1 MMLLD
6 KLSYA
11 AAIVVLI
18 LGYAAL
24 AYQVVAMLAALFYRV
39 EATLVKKCSQPAKLP
54 AVSILKPVSG
64 LDTGFESAILGH
76 ALQDYPEF
84 EILFGVH
91 DLDDPAVPVIQALI
105 EQHPDV
111 EIRLLACATR
121 TPNAKVGIL
130 IDLLRDARYTVLVVN
145 DSDISVPKDYLRR
158 VVGRLVMRKARLVTC
173 LYRATANSVA
183 GLWEAF
189 GICIDFVPSTL
200 VAPLVGI
207 REFGLGSTLCFRRE
221 DLEKAGGFEAVS
233 SYIADDYQ
241 LAKRIVA
248 AGGRALMSE
257 VVVQTNLSEPT
268 WRDVWKHQVRWARTI
283 RASRGDGFLGLPITH
298 AGLWMVLAMSC
309 NLWSLALMLFLAR
322 VAMAVMGGFVAL
334 ESWLALLLSPLAP
347 LWDLWAFVV
356 WLAAFAGR
364 TVEWRGE
371 RYRLSQDG
379 VLERIAD

>member
-1 MMLLD
+1 V
-6 KLSYA
+6 
-11 AAIVVLI
+11 AIVVYI
-18 LGYAAL
+18 LGFAAL
-24 AYQVVAMLAALFYRV
+24 SYQIVAMLAALFFRV
-39 EATLVKKCSQPAKLP
+39 ECTLVKQRAQPANLP
-54 AVSILKPVSG
+54 AVSILKPISG

-91 DLDDPAVPVIQALI
+91 ALDDLAVPVIQTLI

-111 EIRLLACATR
+111 QIRLIPCPTK
-121 TPNAKVGIL
+121 TPNGKVGIL
-130 IDLLRDARYTVLVVN
+130 IDLLHEARYPVLVVN

-158 VVGRLVMRKARLVTC
+158 IVGRLVMRKAGLVTC
-173 LYRATANSVA
+173 LYRATANSIA

-189 GICIDFVPSTL
+189 GVSIDFVPSTL

-207 REFGLGSTLCFRRE
+207 REFGLGSTLCFRRV
-221 DLEKAGGFEAVS
+221 DLEKAGGFQAVS

-241 LAKRIVA
+241 LARRIVA
-248 AGGRALMSE
+248 TSGRALMSE
-257 VVVQTNLSEPT
+257 VVVQTNLSEPS
-268 WRDVWKHQVRWARTI
+268 WADVWRHQVRWARTI
-283 RASRGDGFLGLPITH
+283 RVSRGDGFLGLPITH
-298 AGLWMVLAMSC
+298 AGLWVVLALVC
-309 NLWSLALMLFLAR
+309 HLWSLALVLFLAR

-364 TVEWRGE
+364 TVEWRGA
-371 RYRLSQDG
+371 RYRLTKDG
-379 VLERIAD
+379 RLERIAD